1 MSQLF
6 PFSKYF
12 ETSHLSLLLNWSQ
25 FNKTIFILQNAAS
38 PRTPKEKPADRE
50 LVSTQSTVSVT
61 IPEVTSDNKTSS
73 LDKAENK
80 VKNGASKNSSLE
92 KSKERKRSEEN
103 NVESPMT
110 KSSDVSDFDSVM
122 SKSITSIGSDIV
134 TPIKRE
140 TGKNGK
146 YTKIK
151 DSPKRERKESPARV
165 IKSKERDITEKDKRN
180 ESPSRYKKNG
190 DSPVEKRRGRRK
202 DNDRHKNRL
211 SSDIS
216 EDKPM
221 TNASVENRLSGIPAN
236 ASNNIFYLIDPT
248 VKNKC
253 KSVGDVT
260 GDKRTSG
267 DYSKHAQ
274 KGIVSCQHYVCH
286 VRTLFTN
293 FSKYPL

>member
-1 MSQLF
+1 MIKCASYFLF
-6 PFSKYF
+6 PNKY
-12 ETSHLSLLLNWSQ
+12 ETSLLSSSFKRSQ
-25 FNKTIFILQNAAS
+25 INMTNSILQNAAS
-38 PRTPKEKPADRE
+38 PRTPKEKPSDRE
-50 LVSTQSTVSVT
+50 PVSTPSTASVP
-61 IPEVTSDNKTSS
+61 IPEGTSDNKTSG

-110 KSSDVSDFDSVM
+110 KSSEVSDFDSVM

-140 TGKNGK
+140 AGKNGK

-151 DSPKRERKESPARV
+151 DSPKRERKDSPARI

-202 DNDRHKNRL
+202 DNDRHQNRL

-216 EDKPM
+216 EDKPV

-260 GDKRTSG
+260 RDKRTSG

-274 KGIVSCQHYVCH
+274 KGIE
-286 VRTLFTN
+286 
-293 FSKYPL
+293 

>member
-1 MSQLF
+1 MTNS
-6 PFSKYF
+6 
-12 ETSHLSLLLNWSQ
+12 
-25 FNKTIFILQNAAS
+25 ILQNAAS
-38 PRTPKEKPADRE
+38 PRTPKEKPSDRE
-50 LVSTQSTVSVT
+50 PVSTPSTASVP
-61 IPEVTSDNKTSS
+61 IPEGTSDNKTSS

-110 KSSDVSDFDSVM
+110 KSSEVSDFDSVM

-140 TGKNGK
+140 AGKNGK

-151 DSPKRERKESPARV
+151 DSPKRERKDSPARI

-202 DNDRHKNRL
+202 DNDRHQNRL

-216 EDKPM
+216 EDKPV

-260 GDKRTSG
+260 RDKRTSG

-274 KGIVSCQHYVCH
+274 KGIE
-286 VRTLFTN
+286 
-293 FSKYPL
+293 